1 MSRVELSFAIE
12 GRKGETG
19 RGDVKLL
26 LRDGGFDI
34 VGVTLQQVE
43 IAIDA
48 FRRVGR
54 GRHRARLNIG
64 DCFAAYALAIATDHS
79 CFSGAMI
86 PSTPTFA
93 RLCRRGW
100 RCGNKPRLGLGM
112 RRLGFCALR
121 ALPTSLR

>member
-64 DCFAAYALAIATDHS
+64 DCFAYALAIATDHS
-79 CFSGAMI
+79 LLFKGDDFIHTDIRSAL
-86 PSTPTFA
+86 P
-93 RLCRRGW
+93 
-100 RCGNKPRLGLGM
+100 PRLEA
-112 RRLGFCALR
+112 R
-121 ALPTSLR
+121 